1 MAESAKKEIL
11 LEGLGCANCAAK
23 IEQKVSELEG
33 VKSASVD
40 FVSKRL
46 TIETFDKNEMP
57 EIIRKSSDIVVSI
70 EPDIKVQIGD
80 LSDEADDENG
90 FDRIDRWKIA
100 RTVFGMILF
109 LIALFFEFT
118 DWIDFGLYLISYLL
132 VGGEVVI
139 KAIRKILKGQIFD
152 EHFLMS
158 VATIGAFAIG
168 QYAEG
173 VAVMLF
179 YQVGDFFQDLSVNKS
194 RKSIRALMN
203 IRPDYANLK
212 TGNQIRTV
220 SPEAVHIGDLIVIR
234 PGEKIPLDGIVVEGK
249 SLIDTSVITGE
260 SLPRDIETGHE
271 VYSGSINK
279 NGLFVVQVTKEFG
292 DSTVSKIL
300 DLVQNASSKKAP
312 TEKFITKFARI
323 YSPVVFFAAL
333 ALAIIPPLLI
343 PGATWADWI
352 RRALVFLVIAC
363 PCALVVS
370 IPLGFFGGIGGA
382 SKQGILFKGSNYL
395 EALNAVDTIVF
406 DKTGTLTKGVFDVT
420 KVFSV
425 KPNGEQQLLKLTAHA
440 EGFSSHPIAQSII
453 HAYGQEI
460 DCSQLINYNEM
471 AGHGTRVTIEGQE
484 VLAGNARLMSQE
496 NILFTEPDEIGTI
509 VHVAVDRQY
518 MGYIVISD
526 QMKDDAAEAIQGLRK
541 IGISQIVMFTGDS
554 KIVGEKIG
562 HQLGL
567 DQVYSELLPDQK
579 VEEFEKLKMLSNS
592 GQKIL
597 FVGDG
602 INDAPVLARA
612 DIGIAMGGLGSDAAI
627 ESADVVIMTDE
638 PSKIVTAIKIARRT
652 RKIVWQ
658 NIAFA
663 FIVKGVFLILGAAGL
678 SNMWEAVFADVG
690 VTIAA
695 VFNAMRVLN
704 VKNI

>member
-132 VGGEVVI
+132 VGGEVVF

>member
-1 MAESAKKEIL
+1 
-11 LEGLGCANCAAK
+11 
-23 IEQKVSELEG
+23 
-33 VKSASVD
+33 
-40 FVSKRL
+40 
-46 TIETFDKNEMP
+46 MP
-57 EIIRKSSDIVVSI
+57 EILRSSSDIVASI
-70 EPDIKVQIGD
+70 EPDIKVKAQNPAEI
-80 LSDEADDENG
+80 LDDDDS
-90 FDRIDRWKIA
+90 DRIDRLKIA
-100 RTVFGMILF
+100 RIVLGMLLF
-109 LIALFFEFT
+109 LVALVFDFT
-118 DWIDFGLYLISYLL
+118 EWLDFGLYLISYIL
-132 VGGEVVI
+132 VGGEVIINAV
-139 KAIRKILKGQIFD
+139 KKILKGQVFD

-168 QYAEG
+168 QFAEG

-179 YQVGDFFQDLSVNKS
+179 YQVGEFFQDLAVNNS
-194 RKSIRALMN
+194 RKSIKALMN

-212 TGNQIRTV
+212 TGDQITTV
-220 SPEAVHIGDLIVIR
+220 SPEEIHIGDFIVIK
-234 PGEKIPLDGIVVEGK
+234 PGEKIPLDGIVASGK

-260 SLPRDIETGHE
+260 SVPRDIEVGHD

-300 DLVQNASSKKAP
+300 ELVQNASSKKAP
-312 TEKFITKFARI
+312 TEKFITKFARY
-323 YSPVVFFAAL
+323 YSPVVVFAAL
-333 ALAIIPPLLI
+333 ALAIIPPLFI
-343 PGATWADWI
+343 PGASWTDWI
-352 RRALVFLVIAC
+352 RRALVFLVISC
-363 PCALVVS
+363 PCALVIS

-382 SKQGILFKGSNYL
+382 SKRGILFKGSNYL
-395 EALNAVDTIVF
+395 EALNSVDTIVF

-420 KVFSV
+420 KIVSV
-425 KPNGEQQLLKLTAHA
+425 NPDGEQQLLKLAAHA

-460 DCSQLINYNEM
+460 DCSLMENYNEM
-471 AGHGTRVTIEGQE
+471 AGHGTSVTVEGQE
-484 VLAGNARLMSQE
+484 VLAGNGRLMTQE
-496 NILFTEPDEIGTI
+496 KIIFNEPDEIGTI
-509 VHVAVDRQY
+509 VHLAVDRQY
-518 MGYIVISD
+518 WGYIVISD
-526 QMKDDAAEAIQGLRK
+526 EIKNDAVEAIQGLRD
-541 IGISQIVMFTGDS
+541 IGISQIMMFTGDS
-554 KIVGEKIG
+554 RTVGDKIG
-562 HQLGL
+562 RQLGL

-579 VEEFEKLKMLSNS
+579 VDEFEKLKSLSDS
-592 GQKIL
+592 RHKVL

-612 DIGIAMGGLGSDAAI
+612 DIGIAMGGLGSDAAV

-652 RKIVWQ
+652 KTIVWQ

-663 FIVKGVFLILGAAGL
+663 FIVKGIFLTLGAAGL

-690 VTIAA
+690 ATVAA

>member
-57 EIIRKSSDIVVSI
+57 EIIRKSSDIVGSI

-132 VGGEVVI
+132 VGGEVVF

-212 TGNQIRTV
+212 TGNQIRAV
-220 SPEAVHIGDLIVIR
+220 SPEAVHVGDLIVIR